1 MAGEGTFCYCHSQAH
16 HESAEKQGVG
26 HPLFLSFNLLFMK
39 FVTESLSPFTSDERR
54 RVRPTSAAAKMPEA
68 RMNLSSGKVLL
79 VVTQLV
85 VYEQNCGF

>member
-1 MAGEGTFCYCHSQAH
+1 
-16 HESAEKQGVG
+16 
-26 HPLFLSFNLLFMK
+26 MK